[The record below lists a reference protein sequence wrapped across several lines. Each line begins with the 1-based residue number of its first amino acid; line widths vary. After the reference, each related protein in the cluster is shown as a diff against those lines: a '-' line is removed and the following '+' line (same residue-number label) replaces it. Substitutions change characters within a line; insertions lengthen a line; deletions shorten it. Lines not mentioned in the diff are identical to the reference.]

1 MVTIMDTRKPFS
13 FSASKN
19 IPGSLKL
26 VKLLKKY
33 ASNTGISFSFIVLKG
48 LQLYKEQV
56 IDNVKK

>member
-1 MVTIMDTRKPFS
+1 MDQRVPFS

-33 ASNTGISFSFIVLKG
+33 SINTGISFSHIVLKG
-48 LQLYKEQV
+48 LKLYKEQV
-56 IDNVKK
+56 IDNGKK